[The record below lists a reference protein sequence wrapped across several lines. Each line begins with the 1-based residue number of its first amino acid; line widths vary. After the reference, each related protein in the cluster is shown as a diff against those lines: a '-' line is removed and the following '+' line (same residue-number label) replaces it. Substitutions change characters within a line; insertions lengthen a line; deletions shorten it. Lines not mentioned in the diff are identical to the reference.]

1 MKFLTKEIKARIR
14 ELSLAAERNGR
25 PADEILELIYQLG
38 LFKLFVPNAMNGSMT
53 ALPEAVRMFEEA
65 SYIDGSFGW
74 LVTIG
79 SGGGYFSSI
88 FDKEVSRRLFTQR
101 NAVVAGSG
109 HVGGSAR
116 KIDGG
121 YSVSGSWKFCSG
133 AEYATIFTANCMSQ
147 DGTVRSFIFTPDQVT
162 VHKDWDAY
170 GLRATGS
177 HTISVSDT
185 IVADDMTFDISSGD
199 RHYIDPIFDYPFL
212 PFAQASFAAVNVGIC
227 RHFLEEARLVLGSSH
242 TPDNII
248 ARQEEKL
255 TEEANK
261 FHVAVERSWELSLHN
276 DNSQEAAYIHVG
288 QLARKVT
295 ATALGCA
302 QSIYPHL
309 GLTAA
314 IQSTSLNRCW
324 RDLHTSSQHILIRPE
339 GSTG

>member
-1 MKFLTKEIKARIR
+1 MKFFSEEIRLRIR
-14 ELSLAAERNGR
+14 ELSLTAERNGR
-25 PADEILELIYQLG
+25 LANEVLELICEMR
-38 LFKLFVPNAMNGSMT
+38 LFKLFVPNAMSGSMT
-53 ALPEAVRMFEEA
+53 ALPEAVRIFEEA
-65 SYIDGSFGW
+65 AYIDGSFGW

-79 SGGGYFSSI
+79 SGGGYFSGI
-88 FDKEVSRRLFTQR
+88 FDAEVSRRLFTPR

-109 HVGGSAR
+109 HPGGKAHR
-116 KIDGG
+116 TKGV
-121 YSVSGSWKFCSG
+121 YKVSGSWKFCSG
-133 AEYATIFTANCMSQ
+133 AEYATIFTANCMME

-177 HTISVSDT
+177 HTISVSDA

-199 RHYIDPIFDYPFL
+199 RHYTDTIFDYPFM

-242 TPDNII
+242 TPDDII
-248 ARQEEKL
+248 ASQEEIL
-255 TEEANK
+255 TEEVNK
-261 FHVAVERSWELSLHN
+261 FHSAVERSWELSLHN
-276 DNSQEAAYIHVG
+276 DNSQEVAYIHVG

-295 ATALGCA
+295 AIALGCA

-339 GSTG
+339 DSTS